1 MSRTVRIGV
10 DVGGTFTDLLLHDP
24 RRGLVRPG
32 KLPTTPHAPNEAITA
47 GIARLLEETSTAPA
61 DVAGIVH
68 GTTLVTNTLLERTGA
83 VVGLLTTSGF
93 SDSLEMGRETRFDTT
108 DLLARP
114 AQPLVP
120 RHLRRGIPGRIT
132 ADGSELEPLD
142 GRAVLAAVRDLV
154 DQGVEALA
162 VALMHSYRD
171 AGHEH
176 RVRDL
181 VARAHPD
188 LPVTLSSAVAP
199 VIGEYERA
207 GTACLNAY
215 VRPLMARYLD
225 DLRDDLTAMGI
236 DAPLRIMLSG
246 GGVTTLDDAKRFPVR
261 LLESGPA
268 AGVIAAAAVA
278 RTLGEQDV
286 VSFDMGG
293 TTAKIAVVQGGRPR
307 LKHDFEAGR
316 VDTFKPGSG
325 LPVRLTVVDMI
336 EIGSGGGSIAAPD
349 ALGLLKVGPRSAG
362 SVPGPVAYGRG
373 GERPTVTD
381 ADLLLGHLDAENFLG
396 GEMRLR
402 TREAHKALTR
412 EVAGPLGLDTAD
424 AAAGIVEVVTES
436 MAAAARTHLSEQG
449 ANPAD
454 FALLAFG
461 GAGPAHAYGL
471 AKSLKIPRVIVPMR
485 AGVMS
490 ACGLLAAAPTVDEV
504 RSLPSPLADVDWDQV
519 AALYDEMTARATE
532 TLQPADPELVRVRR
546 SADMRY
552 LGQGSEIEVGLPEQ
566 DLGPAGLGRIRT
578 AFESTYRAV
587 FGRSLDGAVEVV
599 NWRLSM
605 RLPGHEVSTGA
616 GPARGGEANRG
627 VRPVRFPGHGLLEAT
642 VWNRYDL
649 TPGTELAGPAIFE
662 ERESSC
668 SFGPDCRIRVT
679 DDLTLVAE
687 IDRS

>member
-24 RRGLVRPG
+24 RRGVTWPG

-47 GIARLLEETSTAPA
+47 GIARLLQETATAPG

-83 VVGLLTTSGF
+83 VVGLLTTNGF
-93 SDSLEMGRETRFDTT
+93 SDVLEMGRETRFDTT

-120 RHLRRGIPGRIT
+120 RHLRRGVPGRIA
-132 ADGSELEPLD
+132 ADGRELEPLD
-142 GRAVLAAVRDLV
+142 ETAVRTAVEDLV
-154 DQGVEALA
+154 GQGIEALA
-162 VALMHSYRD
+162 VALMHSYRN
-171 AGHEH
+171 AEHEH

-181 VARAHPD
+181 VAQVCPD
-188 LPVTLSSAVAP
+188 LPVTVSSAVAP
-199 VIGEYERA
+199 VIGEYERS

-215 VRPLMARYLD
+215 VQPLMSRYLD
-225 DLRDDLTAMGI
+225 DLRADLAAMGI

-246 GGVTTLDDAKRFPVR
+246 GGVTTLEDAKEFPVR

-268 AGVIAAAAVA
+268 AGVIAAAAAA
-278 RTLGEQDV
+278 RTLGERDV

-307 LKHDFEAGR
+307 LRHDFEAGR
-316 VDTFKPGSG
+316 VDKFKPGSG

-381 ADLLLGHLDAENFLG
+381 ADLVLGYLDAESFLG

-402 TREAHKALTR
+402 TSEVRKALTR
-412 EVAGPLGLDTAD
+412 DVAGPLGLGLTE
-424 AAAGIVEVVTES
+424 AAAGIVEVVTGS
-436 MAAAARTHLSEQG
+436 MAAAARMHLSEQG
-449 ANPAD
+449 KDPAD

-471 AKSLKIPRVIVPMR
+471 AKALRMPRVIVPMR

-504 RSLPSPLADVDWDQV
+504 RSLPSSLADVDWDQV
-519 AALYDEMTARATE
+519 ATLYDEMITRAAKA
-532 TLQPADPELVRVRR
+532 LQPEDPGLVRIRR
-546 SADMRY
+546 TADMRY
-552 LGQGSEIEVGLPEQ
+552 LGQGFEIEVELPDA
-566 DLGPAGLGRIRT
+566 DLGPADVGRIRT
-578 AFESTYRAV
+578 AFESTYRSV
-587 FGRSLDGAVEVV
+587 FGRSLDGAAEVV

-605 RLPGHEVSTGA
+605 QLPGQDMVTESKY
-616 GPARGGEANRG
+616 ARGEEMNRG
-627 VRPVRFPGHGLLEAT
+627 VRLVHFPGHGLLEAT
-642 VWNRYDL
+642 VWNRYEL
-649 TPGTELAGPAIFE
+649 TPGTEMAGPAVFE
-662 ERESSC
+662 EREASC
-668 SFGPDCRIRVT
+668 AFGPECRIRVA
-679 DDLTLVAE
+679 DDLSLVVE
-687 IDRS
+687 IGR